1 MTGEQH
7 LEEAARAMKRYI
19 DENTCGFCKRK
30 ADGINRAIIGL
41 RDVTGEAE
49 ELAKKIEE
57 RRELVAIDRNP
68 MAMSPVPFPPIPK
81 TPDYSEIRAR
91 LKARRAQK
99 VIPQKSSEEVKDES
113 FLDMIKNRPR
123 VKDVLYLGEE

>member
-57 RRELVAIDRNP
+57 RRELAAIDKKP
-68 MAMSPVPFPPIPK
+68 TTMPSMPSPPTPK
-81 TPDYSEIRAR
+81 TTDYSEIRAR
-91 LKARRAQK
+91 LRARQAQK
-99 VIPQKSSEEVKDES
+99 GAPQNTEEIKDES

>member
-1 MTGEQH
+1 MTGEEH
-7 LEEAARAMKRYI
+7 LEEAARALKRYI

-30 ADGINRAIIGL
+30 AEGINRAIVGL
-41 RDVTGEAE
+41 RDVTGEAQ

-57 RRELVAIDRNP
+57 RKELASIDRKP
-68 MAMSPVPFPPIPK
+68 TTMPSMPSPPIPK
-81 TPDYSEIRAR
+81 TDYSEIRAR
-91 LKARRAQK
+91 LRARQAQK

-123 VKDVLYLGEE
+123 AKDILYLGEE

>member
-57 RRELVAIDRNP
+57 RRELAAIDKKP
-68 MAMSPVPFPPIPK
+68 TTMPSPPTPK
-81 TPDYSEIRAR
+81 TTDYSEIRAR
-91 LKARRAQK
+91 LRARQIQK
-99 VIPQKSSEEVKDES
+99 VSPQKSSEEVKDES